1 MINID
6 YVRRRARGGT
16 AVIPPNNAQW
26 ENEHHALDV
35 REDLG
40 VGPDDPLPN
49 ITSVYETLL
58 PTVTILPHGQVA
70 AAGIHLDY
78 FRGAGRGNWSG
89 LAMTMDDG
97 TIWVIYNDAHS
108 DSRN

>member
-16 AVIPPNNAQW
+16 GVIPPNNTQW

-40 VGPDDPLPN
+40 VGPDDPLRHP
-49 ITSVYETLL
+49 
-58 PTVTILPHGQVA
+58 
-70 AAGIHLDY
+70 
-78 FRGAGRGNWSG
+78 GRGVLLREITG
-89 LAMTMDDG
+89 RGEVQLG
-97 TIWVIYNDAHS
+97 HR
-108 DSRN
+108 SRWPS